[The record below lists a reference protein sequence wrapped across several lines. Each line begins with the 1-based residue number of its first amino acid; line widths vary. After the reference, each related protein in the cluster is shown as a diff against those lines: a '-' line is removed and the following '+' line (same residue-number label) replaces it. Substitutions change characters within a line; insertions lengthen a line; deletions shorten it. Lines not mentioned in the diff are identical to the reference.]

1 MGTAL
6 HILNSKQQWEDWA
19 LHWTSVPGVQILGT
33 ILANSCL
40 RTSAGMCTFAQARCL
55 EQGYVMMC
63 KCLQD
68 FPANQVGKYVNK
80 VDFGLVQ
87 ADLLANF
94 KQPARDRIL
103 VAFEYIDWQLG
114 PFKFRQASTQYASYV
129 VRG

>member
-1 MGTAL
+1 
-6 HILNSKQQWEDWA
+6 
-19 LHWTSVPGVQILGT
+19 
-33 ILANSCL
+33 
-40 RTSAGMCTFAQARCL
+40 
-55 EQGYVMMC
+55 MC

-114 PFKFRQASTQYASYV
+114 PFKFRQDISQGRPDTSGGYWKLTYSDPDFRVLYTNRGNV
-129 VRG
+129 FVLVRE